1 MTDNEATGAVDH
13 LLTDRVSAVIDRS
26 AYGDWRSIATED
38 AVSLSYGF
46 PDPALF
52 PGEQLTDAVATVLQ
66 EQGDEVLQYGT
77 DSYADHLEDV
87 VEERERDRNIPFDHN
102 DVLLTNGATH
112 AIDTVCR
119 VFLDPGDVILVE
131 EPTFMGA
138 LGVFWNFGVEV
149 VGVPVDDEGLDVD
162 ALAATLERRRERGEQ
177 SPKLL
182 YTIPDFQNPTG
193 TTLAGSRRERVLDL
207 ATEHDFVVLEDGA
220 YSDLRFDGEGV
231 PPLAAMDDSGRV
243 VRVGTFSKTIAPGI
257 RLGWLTAP
265 SRIRNAARTVAAGG
279 TNTFT
284 RSIVGRYCAE
294 GHLEDSLPELR
305 RAYARKRDRM
315 LDSLT
320 AQMPEGTT
328 WTEPDGGFFV
338 WVDLPEG
345 IDADAMLEDAATR
358 GVTYL
363 PGSLFYS
370 GEGPGNTL
378 RLSYSF
384 VTGDEIAQG
393 IEALGTTV
401 SERL

>member
-13 LLTDRVSAVIDRS
+13 LLTERVNAVIDSS
-26 AYGDWRSIATED
+26 AYGDWRSIATEN

-52 PGEQLTDAVATVLQ
+52 PGEQLTDAVAAVLQ
-66 EQGDEVLQYGT
+66 EGGEALQYGT

-87 VEERERDRNIPFDHN
+87 VEQRERERGIPFGHN

-119 VFLDPGDVILVE
+119 AFLEPGDVILVE

-138 LGVFWNFGVEV
+138 LGVFWNFGIEV

-162 ALAATLERRRERGEQ
+162 ALAATLEGRRERGEQ

-193 TTLAGSRRERVLDL
+193 TTLSQSRRERVLEL

-220 YSDLRFDGEGV
+220 YSDLRFDGEDV
-231 PPLAAMDDSGRV
+231 PPLAAIDDGGRV
-243 VRVGTFSKTIAPGI
+243 LRVGTFSKTIAPGI

-265 SRIRNAARTVAAGG
+265 SRIHTAARTVAAGG

-284 RSIVGRYCAE
+284 RSIVGKYCAE

-305 RAYARKRDRM
+305 RVYARKRDRM
-315 LDSLT
+315 LDSL
-320 AQMPEGTT
+320 AAEMPDGTT
-328 WTEPDGGFFV
+328 WTDPDGGFFV
-338 WVDLPEG
+338 WVELPDG
-345 IDADAMLEDAATR
+345 VDADAMLEDAAEH

-363 PGSLFYS
+363 PGSLFYP
-370 GEGPGNTL
+370 GDGPGNTV
-378 RLSYSF
+378 RLSYSY
-384 VTGDEIAQG
+384 VTDEEIAQG
-393 IEALGTTV
+393 IEALAETV
-401 SERL
+401 SKRL

>member
-294 GHLEDSLPELR
+294 GHLEDALPELR